1 MRDES
6 KLQHKEQPRD
16 SETDAGAFCGDS
28 LRGALEGPHCAVDE
42 GARFQQAVG
51 LRSSRICLE
60 VANDRPESL
69 GVRAF
74 LSVSQSWP

>member
-28 LRGALEGPHCAVDE
+28 LRGALEGHIVLLTKERDFNKQLVYAP
-42 GARFQQAVG
+42 
-51 LRSSRICLE
+51 
-60 VANDRPESL
+60 L
-69 GVRAF
+69 GFV
-74 LSVSQSWP
+74 